1 MTECRAIGRGRNGKW
16 NHKMERCLI
25 TGAAGGIGAR
35 LRRLL
40 KGVYPV
46 LRLSDRVRPAD
57 LAPDEEFVA
66 ADLTDPAAVERAVA
80 GTQGIIHLGG
90 VSSERPWDEILPANI
105 IGTSNLFEAA
115 RKAGVERVV
124 FASTNHVI
132 GFYPRRRR
140 LGTAAIPRPDSR
152 YAVSKVFGE
161 ALGALY
167 ADKYGLRVLA
177 IRIGNVNDKPIDERR
192 LSIWIKPEDLVQLM
206 RIGLEHPDL
215 HYEVVYGASAN
226 IRGWWDN
233 ETAYRL
239 GYRPTGESERWSAEA
254 LAAQDKLPP
263 DPIGGR
269 LQGGDFCSIEYAGD
283 PGRNEI

>member
-1 MTECRAIGRGRNGKW
+1 
-16 NHKMERCLI
+16 MERCLI
-25 TGAAGGIGAR
+25 TGAAGGIGTR

-57 LAPDEEFVA
+57 LAADEEFVA

-80 GTQGIIHLGG
+80 GMQGIIHLGG
-90 VSSERPWDEILPANI
+90 ISVERPWDEILPANI
-105 IGTSNLFEAA
+105 IGTYNLFEAA
-115 RKAGVERVV
+115 RKGGVERVV
-124 FASTNHVI
+124 FASTNHVL
-132 GFYPRRRR
+132 GFYSRHRR

-167 ADKYGLRVLA
+167 ADKFGMRVLA
-177 IRIGNVNDKPIDERR
+177 IRIGNVDDKPVDERR
-192 LSIWIKPEDLVQLM
+192 LSIWIKPEDLVQLI

-226 IRGWWDN
+226 VRGWWDN
-233 ETAYRL
+233 ETAFRL
-239 GYRPTGESERWSAEA
+239 GYRPMGESERWSPEA
-254 LAAQDKLPP
+254 LAAQAKLPP
-263 DPIGGR
+263 DPIGDR
-269 LQGGDFCSIEYAGD
+269 LQGGGFCSTEFTGD
-283 PGRNEI
+283 PDRIKV